1 MKSTCGEAGKRE
13 LGLFG
18 AGAGCKLPY
27 SGVVLSKGFGNP
39 RGTRVRVWRVR
50 ALQSPADH

>member
-18 AGAGCKLPY
+18 AGTGCKLPY
-27 SGVVLSKGFGNP
+27 SGGVIEEV
-39 RGTRVRVWRVR
+39 
-50 ALQSPADH
+50 